1 MRYLGVDY
9 GAKRIGLALSDPEG
23 RIAMPFKT
31 VTNVKTALAEI
42 AAIVKKGGAQKIVVG
57 LPITFS
63 GGASEQTK
71 AVEEFAEKLRDIVG
85 VPVDFENELLT
96 TKMAER
102 SGIPRQKIDMAAAAI
117 ILQSYLDKLT
127 ND

>member
-9 GAKRIGLALSDPEG
+9 GEKRIGLALSDPEG

-31 VTNVKTALAEI
+31 VTNTKTALAEI
-42 AAIVKKGGAQKIVVG
+42 AAIVKKEEAQKIVVG
-57 LPITFS
+57 LPIPFS

-71 AVEEFAEKLRDIVG
+71 AVKEFAEKLHDFVG

-96 TKMAER
+96 TKQAARE
-102 SGIPRQKIDMAAAAI
+102 GVPKEHLDKAAAAL
-117 ILQSYLDKLT
+117 ILQSYLDKKA
-127 ND
+127 NK